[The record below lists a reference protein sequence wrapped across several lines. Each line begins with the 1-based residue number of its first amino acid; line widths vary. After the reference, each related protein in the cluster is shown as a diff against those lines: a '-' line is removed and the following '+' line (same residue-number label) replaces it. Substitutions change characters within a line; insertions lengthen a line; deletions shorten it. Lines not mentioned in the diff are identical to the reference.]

1 MRRLVE
7 IVHELHFRL
16 RSLFGRSRMAREL
29 DEEMSLHREMLAN
42 DLECSGTPAADAH
55 VLAGKRLGNAASIR
69 ERSRDCWGFPRM
81 DALWND
87 VTFGW
92 RLLRRSPL
100 FAIVAIT
107 ALAVSI
113 GINAGF
119 YTLID
124 ALMWQPTPVRDPARL
139 VRLFNVNAQGRTG
152 IMFSY
157 PDVLALRARSTTPQ
171 DIVGY
176 DAEPVALR
184 GPLEERAIAASAGLV
199 TGNYFLA
206 LGGPAARGRMLLP
219 SDDETG
225 ATPVAVISNHYWARL
240 GNRTDVVG
248 RHVAVNGTDVEIVG
262 VAPMDFIG
270 LNPLVPDLWLPF
282 HVGARAHAAPGDLLD
297 RPNRYIVVHA
307 RLAPDAGAALAE
319 AEASSII
326 AEPPAP
332 PGSAAALARIVAVGT
347 TPSASLIPFTAETIQ
362 IAIPAMLIVGLVLV
376 IACANLANLLLGRAI
391 ARQREIAVR
400 LAIGASRLRLIRQ
413 LLVECFMIAALG
425 ALLGLWLANRTV
437 AGIEHSMFAHLPSS
451 SGVLHLPLQASW
463 RVFAYTGLLACV
475 SVFLFGV
482 APALQA
488 TTPDLTSALK
498 GEDRVLGTRLR
509 RSRFRDTLIAGQVA
523 ACVTLLAAAATL
535 VQGLRSATPRDL
547 GVATDKLMAVSLGLN
562 GEGNTAGAL
571 VRSRATLAARV
582 ARLHGVRA
590 TARVLA
596 APFTGI
602 PMTRVKTSTGQS
614 YLAILYDVV
623 TPSYFA
629 MMKQPLVAGRA
640 FDVTDS
646 LDASQSVIVTA
657 AAARALWPS
666 TQAVGQSLRV
676 AGHGGSRDEIRRVVG
691 VVADARIASVWTD
704 DSRGYVFLPAGARD
718 FAAHEMPLLVERTTG
733 ALDASAAI
741 ASIAELVDRD
751 APLRVEPV
759 NAELDVQI
767 MPFRYSA
774 GIAAAVGLVGLALA
788 VMGLYG
794 VVSFAVTQRRRDL
807 AVHLAMGA
815 TSRDVLRLVV
825 MREMR
830 IVVVGLG
837 VGLIGAAAIARTVS
851 ALAIPLAPLGAS
863 GLLAVAVIL
872 ALAALAAMIVP
883 SIGAMRISPM
893 RVLRQE

>member
-1 MRRLVE
+1 MT
-7 IVHELHFRL
+7 
-16 RSLFGRSRMAREL
+16 REL
-29 DEEMSLHREMLAN
+29 DEEMAVHREMLAG
-42 DLECSGTPAADAH
+42 DLERSGMPSADAQA
-55 VLAGKRLGNAASIR
+55 LAGKRLGNVASVR
-69 ERSRDCWGFPRM
+69 ERSRDWWGFPRI

-92 RLLRRSPL
+92 RLLRRSPV
-100 FAIVAIT
+100 FGIVAIT

-119 YTLID
+119 FTLID
-124 ALMWQPTPVRDPARL
+124 ALMWQPTPVRDPGRL
-139 VRLFNVNAQGRTG
+139 VRLFTVNAQGWQG
-152 IMFSY
+152 IRFSY
-157 PDVLALRARSTTPQ
+157 SDLIALRTRSTELQ

-184 GPLEERAIAASAGLV
+184 GPSEQRAIAASAGMV

-206 LGGPAARGRMLLP
+206 LGGPAALGRMLVP
-219 SDDETG
+219 SDDEIG
-225 ATPVAVISNHYWARL
+225 AAPVAVISNHYWARL
-240 GNRTDVVG
+240 GNRADIVG
-248 RHVAVNGTDVEIVG
+248 RHVTVNGMDVEIAG
-262 VAPMDFIG
+262 VAPVDFIG

-282 HVGARAHAAPGDLLD
+282 RVGARVHAAPGDLLD
-297 RPNRYIVVHA
+297 RTNRYIVVHG
-307 RLAPDAGAALAE
+307 RLAPGIRAERAE
-319 AEASSII
+319 AEASSIV

-332 PGSAAALARIVAVGT
+332 PGSTAALSRIIRVGS
-347 TPSASLIPFTAETIQ
+347 TPSASMIPFTAETVR
-362 IAIPAMLIVGLVLV
+362 IAVPAMLIVGLVLV

-400 LAIGASRLRLIRQ
+400 LAIGASRLRLVRQ
-413 LLVECFMIAALG
+413 LLVECFMIAVLG

-437 AGIEHSMFAHLPSS
+437 TGVEHSMFANLPSS
-451 SGVLHLPLQASW
+451 SGLLHLPLRASW
-463 RVFAYTGLLACV
+463 RVFAYTGLLACL

-509 RSRFRDTLIAGQVA
+509 RSRFRDTLIAAQVA
-523 ACVTLLAAAATL
+523 ACVTLLAAAAIL
-535 VQGLRSATPRDL
+535 VQSLRSATPRDL
-547 GVATDKLMAVSLGLN
+547 GLTTDRLLIASLGLN
-562 GEGNTAGAL
+562 GEGNASDAL
-571 VRSRATLAARV
+571 VRSRAVLAARV
-582 ARLHGVRA
+582 ARLAGVRA

-596 APFTGI
+596 PPFTNI
-602 PMTRVKTSTGQS
+602 PIMRVKTSTEPG

-623 TPSYFA
+623 TPEYFA
-629 MMKQPLVAGRA
+629 MVKQAVVAGRA

-646 LDASQSVIVTA
+646 LDASQSAIVTA

-666 TQAVGQSLRV
+666 AQAVGQSLRV
-676 AGHGGSRDEIRRVVG
+676 ARHDGGRDEIRRVVG
-691 VVADARIASVWTD
+691 VVADARIARVWTD
-704 DSRGYVFLPAGARD
+704 DSRGYVFLPAGAQD
-718 FAAHEMPLLVERTTG
+718 FAEHEMPLLVDRTSTE
-733 ALDASAAI
+733 LDASAAI
-741 ASIAELVDRD
+741 AALAELVNRD
-751 APLRVEPV
+751 APLRVGPV
-759 NAELDVQI
+759 NAELDLQI

-774 GIAAAVGLVGLALA
+774 GIAAGVGIVGLALA

-830 IVVVGLG
+830 IVAIGLG
-837 VGLIGAAAIARTVS
+837 VGILGAMVVARTVG
-851 ALAIPLAPLGAS
+851 ALAIPLAPLGVS
-863 GLLAVAVIL
+863 GLLAVALIL